1 MGLDK
6 SSLIYHEKPQRD
18 HVYEMLK
25 IECESVF
32 FSCNTDQISSFPSF
46 SPILPDLEEY
56 ENIGPMAGLLTAFSA
71 YPNRDF
77 LVVACDY
84 PLLTLKDL
92 EAFLQSIDENK
103 IAAAFYNRENSVYEP
118 LIAWYSK
125 RSFIE
130 IQRMYDCEQYS
141 LQHFLKEH
149 DALKFESFRP
159 ENIKSVDTPQEYRLA
174 KEEIDRLNLL

>member
-1 MGLDK
+1 MGSDK
-6 SSLIYHEKPQRD
+6 SALIYHEKPQRD

-25 IECESVF
+25 NTCESVF
-32 FSCNTDQISSFPSF
+32 FSCNKDQISSFPSF
-46 SPILPDLEEY
+46 ILPDLEEY
-56 ENIGPMAGLLTAFSA
+56 ASIGPMAAILTAFSA
-71 YPNRDF
+71 YPDRDF

-84 PLLTLKDL
+84 PLLTSKDL
-92 EAFLQSIDENK
+92 EAFLKSIDENN
-103 IAAAFYNRENSVYEP
+103 IAAAFYNRVNSVYEP

-130 IQRMYDCEQYS
+130 IQRMYNCEQYS

-159 ENIKSVDTPQEYRLA
+159 ENIKSVDTPQEYQIA
-174 KEEIDRLNLL
+174 KGAIDRLNLL